1 MPSFARELEQ
11 TLHTALAE
19 ASGRRHEYATLEHLL
34 LALIE
39 DVHASKVMSA
49 CGVDTGELREAVKLY
64 LDSELEALKVDGQT
78 DPSPTSG
85 FQRVV
90 QRAILHVQS
99 SGRDEVTGANVLVA
113 LFSERE
119 SYAVYF
125 LQQQDM
131 SRLDAVTYISHGV
144 GKGEAIAQP
153 SEPKGAEEGKP
164 EEGKKKPESALK
176 QFTINLND
184 KARAGKI
191 DPLIGREAGFT
202 GRRQLRD
209 MRALLPVLRGE
220 QQAGVPAQHLFRRPL
235 ENGLRARWPGGN
247 PAFRIGHEDGVVPDA
262 LQHQVL
268 LFVPLMVG
276 GLDTRAFDWA

>member
-11 TLHTALAE
+11 TLHNALAE

-39 DVHASKVMSA
+39 DVHAGRVMEA
-49 CGVDTGELREAVKLY
+49 CGVNVGELRDQVRHY
-64 LDSELEALKVDGQT
+64 LDNELEALKVEGET

-131 SRLDAVTYISHGV
+131 SRLDAVSYISHGV
-144 GKGEAIAQP
+144 GKGETPQESREVTGP
-153 SEPKGAEEGKP
+153 DEKTEKSD
-164 EEGKKKPESALK
+164 GKKESALK
-176 QFTINLND
+176 QFTIDLNE
-184 KARAGKI
+184 KARQGKV
-191 DPLIGREAGFT
+191 DPL
-202 GRRQLRD
+202 
-209 MRALLPVLRGE
+209 
-220 QQAGVPAQHLFRRPL
+220 
-235 ENGLRARWPGGN
+235 
-247 PAFRIGHEDGVVPDA
+247 
-262 LQHQVL
+262 
-268 LFVPLMVG
+268 
-276 GLDTRAFDWA
+276 